1 MIIGFDFAP
10 LVYENLSGMLK
21 VDMDLINDVCEIR
34 VGRGE
39 DLLRDSVEESKDS
52 KISEESRVSAVSRR
66 TSTVIRPTV
75 IRQTT
80 HGSDK

>member
-10 LVYENLSGMLK
+10 LVYENLSGMLE
-21 VDMDLINDVCEIR
+21 VDMGLINDVCEIR

-52 KISEESRVSAVSRR
+52 KITEDSRVSAVSRR
-66 TSTVIRPTV
+66 TSTVITQSTNRSEKL
-75 IRQTT
+75 
-80 HGSDK
+80 GNK